1 LCVGCRNIEL
11 REALRCRDLEA
22 GEGAQRQAMK
32 RGMKKV
38 IRAAAK
44 TARVYAEDKKKTE
57 HLLDE
62 AARKAR
68 REKGLVGAFAGDL
81 SALLR
86 LLRAWVR
93 GQYRVVPWKTI
104 VLALVAVIYFVDPF
118 DLVPDFVPL
127 LGYVDDAG
135 VIGFVLRSIGKDL
148 KVFQEWE
155 SDGE

>member
-1 LCVGCRNIEL
+1 
-11 REALRCRDLEA
+11 
-22 GEGAQRQAMK
+22 MK
-32 RGMKKV
+32 RGLRKFIK
-38 IRAAAK
+38 AAGK

-68 REKGLVGAFAGDL
+68 REKGLVGEFADDL
-81 SALLR
+81 GALLR

-127 LGYVDDAG
+127 VGYVDDAG

-155 SDGE
+155 GFERRV

>member
-1 LCVGCRNIEL
+1 
-11 REALRCRDLEA
+11 
-22 GEGAQRQAMK
+22 MK

-44 TARVYAEDKKKTE
+44 TARVFAEDKKKTE
-57 HLLDE
+57 HLLNE

-68 REKGLVGAFAGDL
+68 REKRLVGEFAEDL

-86 LLRAWVR
+86 LLRAWVQ

-104 VLALVAVIYFVDPF
+104 VYALVAVIYFVDPF

-127 LGYVDDAG
+127 MGYVDDAG

-148 KVFQEWE
+148 KLFETWE
-155 SDGE
+155 AEGKKV

>member
-1 LCVGCRNIEL
+1 MR
-11 REALRCRDLEA
+11 
-22 GEGAQRQAMK
+22 MK

-57 HLLDE
+57 HLLNE

-68 REKGLVGAFAGDL
+68 REKGLVGEFAEDL
-81 SALLR
+81 GAMLR
-86 LLRAWVR
+86 LLRAWVK
-93 GQYRVVPWKTI
+93 GHYRVVPWKTI
-104 VLALVAVIYFVDPF
+104 ILALVAVIYFVDPF

-127 LGYVDDAG
+127 VGYVDDAG

-148 KVFQEWE
+148 KLFQEWE
-155 SDGE
+155 AEER

>member
-1 LCVGCRNIEL
+1 
-11 REALRCRDLEA
+11 
-22 GEGAQRQAMK
+22 MK
-32 RGMKKV
+32 RGLKKFV
-38 IRAAAK
+38 RAAGK

-68 REKGLVGAFAGDL
+68 REKGLVGEFAEDL
-81 SALLR
+81 GAMLR
-86 LLRAWVR
+86 LLRAWVK

-127 LGYVDDAG
+127 MGYVDDAG

-148 KVFQEWE
+148 KVFQECE
-155 SDGE
+155 VEGKRV

>member
-1 LCVGCRNIEL
+1 
-11 REALRCRDLEA
+11 
-22 GEGAQRQAMK
+22 MK
-32 RGMKKV
+32 RGLRKFV
-38 IRAAAK
+38 RAAGK

-57 HLLDE
+57 LLLDE

-68 REKGLVGAFAGDL
+68 REKGLVGEFADDL

-86 LLRAWVR
+86 LLRAWVK

-104 VLALVAVIYFVDPF
+104 VYALVAVIYFVDPF

-148 KVFQEWE
+148 KLFQEWE
-155 SDGE
+155 AEAK

>member
-1 LCVGCRNIEL
+1 MR
-11 REALRCRDLEA
+11 
-22 GEGAQRQAMK
+22 
-32 RGMKKV
+32 RGLKKFV
-38 IRAAAK
+38 RAAKK
-44 TARVYAEDKKKTE
+44 TAEVYADDKKKTE

-68 REKGLVGAFAGDL
+68 REKGMLGAFADDL

-86 LLRAWVR
+86 LLRAWVK

-127 LGYVDDAG
+127 VGYLDDAG

-148 KVFQEWE
+148 RQFCEWE
-155 SDGE
+155 AVEKRV

>member
-1 LCVGCRNIEL
+1 
-11 REALRCRDLEA
+11 
-22 GEGAQRQAMK
+22 MK

-44 TARVYAEDKKKTE
+44 TARVYAENKKKTE

-68 REKGLVGAFAGDL
+68 REKGLVGAFEDDL
-81 SALLR
+81 GALLR

-127 LGYVDDAG
+127 MGYVDDAG

-155 SDGE
+155 GLEKRA

>member
-1 LCVGCRNIEL
+1 
-11 REALRCRDLEA
+11 
-22 GEGAQRQAMK
+22 MK
-32 RGMKKV
+32 RGLKKV

-68 REKGLVGAFAGDL
+68 REKGLVGEFAEDL
-81 SALLR
+81 GALLR

-93 GQYRVVPWKTI
+93 GKYKVVPWKTI

-118 DLVPDFVPL
+118 DLIPDFVPL
-127 LGYVDDAG
+127 VGYVDDAG

-148 KVFQEWE
+148 KLFEAWE
-155 SDGE
+155 TEGKRV